1 LRFNTI
7 LPWSIERAISGSDD
21 FQKREMEMKAIA
33 DKGKIK
39 IGGGAI
45 NLIKTKPPVVT
56 DSGKIKIGGGAIQ
69 LVKPVKK

>member
-1 LRFNTI
+1 
-7 LPWSIERAISGSDD
+7 
-21 FQKREMEMKAIA
+21 MEMKAIA

-69 LVKPVKK
+69 LVKPVKN